1 MNTIEDEILTSPNTL
16 ERRKYSLKVH
26 RLSNPCVA
34 VIDDFLPA
42 DVCDELVQD
51 IENGPGEWTRATVVG
66 DKGSSEEHHA
76 RTNWSKGLGYQSVA
90 ARKFLQYASKL
101 VNLHPAQ
108 AESLSCIKYEIGQ
121 KYDPHHDS
129 FTLETLKE
137 NTPEAGNRI
146 ATALLYLETPQ
157 EGGATDFPRMN
168 ISIEAKKNR
177 CVFFSNSHMGTDIK
191 LEESFHGAE
200 PVMRGEKMAV
210 NLWFRQSVYQKDE
223 H

>member
-1 MNTIEDEILTSPNTL
+1 MSKFDYEKIANHIEIKSEFIIKSVN
-16 ERRKYSLKVH
+16 
-26 RLSNPCVA
+26 NPLIAYV
-34 VIDDFLPA
+34 DDFLPEEVIEDLIKDINEQVNFEPA
-42 DVCDELVQD
+42 SVVDNETGKSTYHYARNNLSGTTLDYHKSPAALV
-51 IENGPGEWTRATVVG
+51 
-66 DKGSSEEHHA
+66 
-76 RTNWSKGLGYQSVA
+76 
-90 ARKFLQYASKL
+90 FLQIAAQTIRLSPL
-101 VNLHPAQ
+101 Q
-108 AESLSCIKYEIGQ
+108 AEPLSIIKYEIGQ

-157 EGGATDFPRMN
+157 EGGATDFPKMN
-168 ISIEAKKNR
+168 ISLEAKKNR
-177 CVFFSNSHMGTDIK
+177 CVFFSLSHMGTDIK
-191 LEESFHGAE
+191 LDESFHGAE

>member
-1 MNTIEDEILTSPNTL
+1 M
-16 ERRKYSLKVH
+16 ERKKYSLKIH

-34 VIDDFLPA
+34 VIDDFLPE

-121 KYDPHHDS
+121 KYDAHEDN
-129 FTLETLKE
+129 FTDLE
-137 NTPEAGNRI
+137 NHNPEAGNRV
-146 ATALLYLETPQ
+146 ATVLLYLTDVK
-157 EGGATDFPRMN
+157 EGGETDFPDLN
-168 ISIEAKKNR
+168 IRVSPKKGR
-177 CVFFSNSHMGTDIK
+177 VIYFETSHKGTEQGLK
-191 LEESFHGAE
+191 LSRHAAM
-200 PVMRGEKMAV
+200 PVIRGEKIAV
-210 NLWFRQSVYQKDE
+210 NLWFRKGIYDNDLYQKIEEKIKNDYK
-223 H
+223 